1 MARIV
6 NIHPETPQQRLL
18 VQAAEFIRSGAI
30 VALPT
35 DSCYALACHLGD
47 KEALDRVRTI
57 RQIDDR
63 HHLTLMCRD
72 LSQIANYARVDNT
85 QYRLLKAATPGSY
98 TFILEGSKE
107 LPRRVMHPKRK
118 TIGLRIPDHP
128 VALAFLEELGEPL
141 LTTTLQLPGDDTPL
155 TEGWEI
161 QDRLDDQIDWILDAG
176 HCGTEPTTVIDLT
189 GSAPELIRAGRG
201 PLAPFGL
208 EG

>member
-6 NIHPETPQQRLL
+6 QIHPESPQQRLL
-18 VQAAEFIRSGAI
+18 VQAAQFIREGAI
-30 VALPT
+30 IALPT
-35 DSCYALACHLGD
+35 DSCYALCCHLGD
-47 KEALDRVRTI
+47 KEALDRIRAI
-57 RQIDDR
+57 RQIDER

-72 LSQIANYARVDNT
+72 LSDIANYARVDNA

-118 TIGLRIPDHP
+118 TMGLRIPDHP

-141 LTTTLQLPGDDTPL
+141 LTTTLQLPGDETPL

-161 QDRLDDQIDWILDAG
+161 QDRLDDHIDWILDAG

-189 GSAPELIRAGRG
+189 GSAPELVRAGRG
-201 PLAPFGL
+201 SLAPFGL
-208 EG
+208 D

>member
-47 KEALDRVRTI
+47 KEALDRVRTL